1 MWDKLNT
8 LTPLSVTNG
17 ALGAPVGTLVHVGG
31 GHGFNPVD
39 LYPFGASL
47 ELYII
52 FGILFVCLLAIYVVA
67 YVI

>member
-1 MWDKLNT
+1 LWAKLNA

-17 ALGAPVGTLVHVGG
+17 ALGAPIGMLVYVGG
-31 GHGFNPVD
+31 GHRFNLTD
-39 LYPFGASL
+39 LSPFGAML

-52 FGILFVCLLAIYVVA
+52 FGILFVCLLDIYVMA